1 MAKEI
6 PRASQKRLLRL
17 ISARADIQYSQAAYH
32 AFRGSEEPSLRYSTF
47 LAMVISYMR
56 PFTEN
61 HGLGRLQCEFPDYPD
76 FDLPEAGVRH
86 QRMID
91 LRNKFLGHSSLEGTR
106 VVLLAPGAKD
116 PGTGRIVS
124 EYSCNVA
131 KNEFLR
137 VEFVIWLHELIDC
150 LENKLNE
157 SIDQVLSE
165 IGPAYL
171 EPSEVRYPEPLAD
184 DFKWTPA

>member
-1 MAKEI
+1 MNKSPHPTAISSIVCSGIFLAVDGLGVGLEKMAKEI

-91 LRNKFLGHSSLEGTR
+91 LRNKFLGHGGFR
-106 VVLLAPGAKD
+106 LLA
-116 PGTGRIVS
+116 
-124 EYSCNVA
+124 
-131 KNEFLR
+131 
-137 VEFVIWLHELIDC
+137 
-150 LENKLNE
+150 NK
-157 SIDQVLSE
+157 S
-165 IGPAYL
+165 
-171 EPSEVRYPEPLAD
+171 
-184 DFKWTPA
+184 